1 MAKHIKVNSVEEAWL
16 EANRLFPTDYE
27 KDEESSLRAG
37 YPIYRSN
44 TEFYNYIC
52 DLGDRLEVN
61 LKEGNKTINIW
72 INNNYEEVRKQLSEV
87 TKKLYS

>member
-1 MAKHIKVNSVEEAWL
+1 MTENIKVNSVEEMWNK
-16 EANRLFPTDYE
+16 ANQIFPTDYE

-37 YPIYRSN
+37 YPIYRS
-44 TEFYNYIC
+44 TIEYYNYIC
-52 DLGDRLEVN
+52 DLNCRLEVN

-72 INNNYEEVRKQLSEV
+72 LNDIHEEVRKQLSEV